1 MVKFFVTGLRVA
13 GADVHVASED
23 VASEVVGAL
32 VGGLVGM
39 WAGGLVGG
47 LGCKF
52 FLLFVIIA
60 LVGLGFIPLRLCVG
74 VYGIGC
80 NDLR

>member
-1 MVKFFVTGLRVA
+1 MVIFVGGLRVA
-13 GADVHVASED
+13 GADVASH
-23 VASEVVGAL
+23 VVGAL

-47 LGCKF
+47 LGCRF

-60 LVGLGFIPLRLCVG
+60 FVGFGFIPLRLCVG
-74 VYGIGC
+74 VYGIRC